1 MTFKDILKVPA
12 GQRVSV
18 FRALAALDII
28 RSSARSK
35 MEVLT
40 DTLPS
45 DVDSAMYGNNKL
57 MIGWFSDI
65 AESADRQII
74 DLNNQSTL

>member
-18 FRALAALDII
+18 FRALAALDTI
-28 RSSARSK
+28 RSSAK
-35 MEVLT
+35 NKIEVLT

-45 DVDSAMYGNNKL
+45 DEDSALYGNNKL
-57 MIGWFSDI
+57 MIRWFSEI
-65 AESADRQII
+65 AESADRQIT
-74 DLNNQSTL
+74 DLNNQSSL